1 MIASETLARL
11 EFDKLL
17 TEISRHA
24 HSSCTIRRIGGIRPL
39 YDLQEIRTTSGRIG
53 EIRTLDKSGIA
64 LALGSFEDVRPYLE
78 LLRPVGA
85 ILAPLELRLFIPV
98 LRLYDDLG
106 RQFAHRD
113 DIPLLKL
120 IEPQLRGL
128 PDILEPL
135 VASIDSDGSI
145 MDSASTLLKDIRR
158 AKRGLAGRIRKKIE
172 EIIRDSGIEK
182 FLQDDFITQR
192 SGRWV
197 IPVRMDSKGMVKGVV
212 HDVSSSGETAFME
225 PLEII
230 PFVNELENLAAEEK
244 AEEIRIL
251 RQLSSW
257 LREDA
262 DQIAAAFE
270 TLLELDRLNSMA
282 RFALEFDLEPAILN
296 EQGELRLVDARHP
309 LLLLMQKRG
318 MVKDV
323 EPLGFELGGE
333 NRAMHCKAPH
343 PHPNPPP
350 EGEGIIVPPLSST
363 IWGIKGR
370 SGGGSGDT
378 DADSVM
384 VITGPNAGGKT
395 IALKTAGMLALMA
408 LSGLPVPAGAR
419 STFPLLDAL
428 LVDIGD
434 EQSIEQSHSTFSAH
448 AARITTIIGQSGP
461 RTLVLL
467 DELGAGTE
475 PLQGAAIACGV
486 LHELQLQGS
495 MVIATTH
502 LSDIIGFVHQSPG
515 MINAGMEFDDA
526 SFTPLYRLIVGEPG
540 QSHAVEIAR
549 RFGMPERVIAFA
561 RQMLGNAGSEFA
573 GLLTELRQRRKEFE
587 DLRAALQSRERSLDQ
602 RSAELDARADQ
613 VLQIRKEAAE
623 KGWNDAKE
631 LIAATRRRTN
641 ALLDELKREKRSE
654 TVDQLRR
661 VETELTEQL
670 KPQEVRLELLPLKA
684 VKPGDTVHIRS
695 LGCDGAVLSFDM
707 RSGKARVRAGRME
720 LDVPLAELATPQAKG
735 ERGKGKPPVAPWKTD
750 VVESEQRE
758 LKLIG
763 MRVDAALAELEP
775 FINHAHAAGLR
786 EVRIIHGMGT
796 GRLRDAV
803 REELERHPLVEGF
816 RPGEPQEGRDGAT
829 VVTLNR

>member
-24 HSSCTIRRIGGIRPL
+24 HSSCTSARIHSIRPRD
-39 YDLQEIRTTSGRIG
+39 DLQEIRTISGRIG
-53 EIRTLDKSGIA
+53 EIRALDLAGIS
-64 LALGSFEDVRPYLE
+64 LSLGSFEDIRPSLE

-85 ILAPLELRLFIPV
+85 ILPPLDLLLFVPV
-98 LRLYDDLG
+98 LRLYADLA
-106 RQFAHRD
+106 RQCGYRT
-113 DIPLLKL
+113 DIPLLKS
-120 IEPQLRGL
+120 IEPPLRGF

-145 MDSASTLLKDIRR
+145 MDSASTLLKEIRR

-172 EIIRDSGIEK
+172 EIIRDNGIEK

-230 PFVNELENLAAEEK
+230 PFVNELENLTAEEK

-251 RQLSSW
+251 RQLSRW

-262 DQIAAAFE
+262 EELTACFE
-270 TLLELDRLNSMA
+270 TLLELDLLNSMA
-282 RFALEFDLEPAILN
+282 RFAIEYDLQPALLN
-296 EQGELRLVDARHP
+296 EQGELRLVAARHP
-309 LLLLMQKRG
+309 LLLMMQKRG
-318 MVKDV
+318 ALKKV
-323 EPLGFELGGE
+323 EPLGLALGG
-333 NRAMHCKAPH
+333 ATP
-343 PHPNPPP
+343 
-350 EGEGIIVPPLSST
+350 
-363 IWGIKGR
+363 
-370 SGGGSGDT
+370 
-378 DADSVM
+378 DAAAVM

-395 IALKTAGMLALMA
+395 IALKTAGMLVLMA
-408 LSGLPVPAGAR
+408 LCGLPVPAGAR
-419 STFPLLDAL
+419 STFPLISAL

-448 AARITTIIGQSGP
+448 AARITAILQQSGV

-486 LHELQLQGS
+486 LHELQQQGS

-502 LSDIIGFVHQSPG
+502 LSDIIGFVHQSPH
-515 MINAGMEFDDA
+515 MINAGMEFDDD

-573 GLLTELRQRRKEFE
+573 SLLTELRQKRKEFE
-587 DLRAALQSRERSLDQ
+587 TLRHSLQARERSLDQ

-631 LIAATRRRTN
+631 LISATRRRTN

-654 TVDQLRR
+654 IVDELRQ
-661 VETELTEQL
+661 VETALVAQL
-670 KPQEVRLELLPLKA
+670 KPQDDRPERLPLKS
-684 VKPGDTVHIRS
+684 VKAGDAVHINS
-695 LGCDGAVLSFDM
+695 LGCDGVVLSLDG
-707 RSGKARVRAGRME
+707 RQTKARVRAGRME
-720 LDVPLAELATPQAKG
+720 LDVLVADLSRAQGAAG
-735 ERGKGKPPVAPWKTD
+735 RSGKKPAAMSWKMD
-750 VVESEQRE
+750 IVESEQRE

-763 MRVDAALAELEP
+763 MRVEEALAELEP

-786 EVRIIHGMGT
+786 EVRVIHGMGT

-803 REELERHPLVEGF
+803 REELERHPLVEGH
-816 RPGEPQEGRDGAT
+816 RPGEPHEGRDGAT
-829 VVTLNR
+829 VVTLRG

>member
-24 HSSCTIRRIGGIRPL
+24 HSSCTAQRINSIRPL
-39 YDLQEIRTTSGRIG
+39 ENLDEIRTISGRIG
-53 EIRTLDKSGIA
+53 EIRALDRSGIS
-64 LALGSFEDVRPYLE
+64 LALGSFDDIRPSLD

-85 ILAPLELRLFIPV
+85 ILPPLELLLFIPV
-98 LRLYDDLG
+98 LRLYAALA

-113 DIPLLKL
+113 DIPLLKS
-120 IEPQLRGL
+120 IEPQLRGF

-135 VASIDSDGSI
+135 VASIDADGSI
-145 MDSASTLLKDIRR
+145 MDSASTLLKETRR

-230 PFVNELENLAAEEK
+230 PFVNELENLTAEEK

-257 LREDA
+257 LREDS
-262 DQIAAAFE
+262 DQIAACFD
-270 TLLELDRLNSMA
+270 TLLELDLLGSMA
-282 RFALEFDLEPAILN
+282 RFAIDFDLEPATLN

-309 LLLLMQKRG
+309 LLLMMQKRG
-318 MVKDV
+318 GLKNV
-323 EPLGFELGGE
+323 EPLGLELGG
-333 NRAMHCKAPH
+333 P
-343 PHPNPPP
+343 
-350 EGEGIIVPPLSST
+350 VP
-363 IWGIKGR
+363 
-370 SGGGSGDT
+370 
-378 DADSVM
+378 DSAAVM

-395 IALKTAGMLALMA
+395 IALKTSGMLTLMA
-408 LSGLPVPAGAR
+408 LSGLPVSAGPR
-419 STFPLLDAL
+419 STFPLIDSL

-434 EQSIEQSHSTFSAH
+434 DQSIEQSHSTFSAH
-448 AARITTIIGQSGP
+448 AARVTAILEQSGA

-486 LHELQLQGS
+486 LHELQQQGS
-495 MVIATTH
+495 LVLATTH
-502 LSDIIGFVHQSPG
+502 LSDIIGFVHQTSG

-561 RQMLGNAGSEFA
+561 RRMLGNAGSEFA
-573 GLLTELRQRRKEFE
+573 GLLTELRQKRQEFE
-587 DLRAALQSRERSLDQ
+587 DLRAALNARERALEKRSTDLDT
-602 RSAELDARADQ
+602 RADE

-631 LIAATRRRTN
+631 LISATRRRTN

-654 TVDQLRR
+654 IVDELRQT
-661 VETELTEQL
+661 ETELINQL
-670 KPQEVRLELLPLKA
+670 KPQGDLPERLPLKSI
-684 VKPGDTVHIRS
+684 KQGDQVHVNS
-695 LGCDGAVLSFDM
+695 LGYNAVVLSLDS
-707 RSGKARVRAGRME
+707 RQVKARVRAGRME
-720 LDVPLAELATPQAKG
+720 LDVLLTDLSAPQGSTGRSVKKTTA
-735 ERGKGKPPVAPWKTD
+735 APWKMD
-750 VVESEQRE
+750 IVESEQRE

-763 MRVDAALAELEP
+763 MRVDEALAELEP

-786 EVRIIHGMGT
+786 EVRIIHGVGS

-803 REELERHPLVEGF
+803 REELERHPLVEGH
-816 RPGEPQEGRDGAT
+816 RPGEPHEGRDGAT
-829 VVTLNR
+829 VVTLRA

>member
-17 TEISRHA
+17 AEISRHA
-24 HSSCTIRRIGGIRPL
+24 HSSCTIECIGSIRPL
-39 YDLQEIRTTSGRIG
+39 YDLQKIRSISGRIG
-53 EIRTLDKSGIA
+53 EIRALDRSGIS
-64 LALGSFEDVRPYLE
+64 LALGSFEDIRPSLE

-85 ILAPLELRLFIPV
+85 ILPPLELLLFIPV
-98 LRLYDDLG
+98 LRLFADLA
-106 RQFAHRD
+106 RQLSHRE
-113 DIPLLKL
+113 DILLL
-120 IEPQLRGL
+120 RSVEPQPRGF

-145 MDSASTLLKDIRR
+145 MDSASTLLRETRR

-230 PFVNELENLAAEEK
+230 PFANELENLTAEEK

-257 LREDA
+257 IREDS
-262 DQIAAAFE
+262 DQIAACFE
-270 TLLELDRLNSMA
+270 TLLEIDRLNSMA
-282 RFALEFDLEPAILN
+282 RFAMEYDLEPATLN

-309 LLLLMQKRG
+309 LLLMMQKRG
-318 MVKDV
+318 MLNNV
-323 EPLGFELGGE
+323 EPLGLELGGS
-333 NRAMHCKAPH
+333 AP
-343 PHPNPPP
+343 
-350 EGEGIIVPPLSST
+350 
-363 IWGIKGR
+363 
-370 SGGGSGDT
+370 

-408 LSGLPVPAGAR
+408 LSALSVPAGPR

-448 AARITTIIGQSGP
+448 AARISDILRQSGP

-486 LHELQLQGS
+486 LHELQQQGS

-502 LSDIIGFVHQSPG
+502 LSDIIGFVHCTPG

-549 RFGMPERVIAFA
+549 RFGMPEGVITFA

-587 DLRAALQSRERSLDQ
+587 DLRASLQGRERSLER

-623 KGWNDAKE
+623 KGWDDAKE
-631 LIAATRRRTN
+631 LISATRRRTN
-641 ALLDELKREKRSE
+641 ALLEELKREKRSE
-654 TVDQLRR
+654 IVDELRR
-661 VETELTEQL
+661 AETELTEQL
-670 KPQEVRLELLPLKA
+670 KPQDVHLDLLPLKEIR
-684 VKPGDTVHIRS
+684 KGDAVHIRS
-695 LGCDGAVLSFDM
+695 LGCDGIILSIEL
-707 RSGKARVRAGRME
+707 RSGKTRIRAGRME
-720 LDVPLAELATPQAKG
+720 LDVPLAELARPQAKG
-735 ERGKGKPPVAPWKTD
+735 ESGKGRRVAAPWK
-750 VVESEQRE
+750 VEVAGGEERE

-763 MRVDAALAELEP
+763 MRVEEALAELEP
-775 FINHAHAAGLR
+775 FINHAAAAGLR
-786 EVRIIHGMGT
+786 EVRVIHGLGS

-803 REELERHPLVEGF
+803 REELGRHPLVEGH
-816 RPGEPQEGRDGAT
+816 RSGEPHEGRDGAT
-829 VVTLNR
+829 VVTLRV

>member
-24 HSSCTIRRIGGIRPL
+24 HSSCTVERVLSIRPL
-39 YDLQEIRTTSGRIG
+39 NELLEIRTTSHRIG
-53 EIRTLDKSGIA
+53 EIRALERSGIS
-64 LALGSFEDVRPYLE
+64 LALGRFEDIRPSLE
-78 LLRPVGA
+78 LLRPAGA
-85 ILAPLELRLFIPV
+85 VLAPLELLLFIPV
-98 LRLYDDLG
+98 LRLYADLA
-106 RQFAHRD
+106 RQFSHRE
-113 DIPLLKL
+113 DIPLLRS
-120 IEPQLRGL
+120 IEPQPRGFS
-128 PDILEPL
+128 DILEPL
-135 VASIDSDGSI
+135 AASIDGDGSI
-145 MDSASTLLKDIRR
+145 MDSASKLLKETRR

-192 SGRWV
+192 AGRWV

-230 PFVNELENLAAEEK
+230 PFVNELENLTAEEK

-251 RQLSSW
+251 RQLSRW

-262 DQIAAAFE
+262 DRIGAAFE

-282 RFALEFDLEPAILN
+282 RFAIEFDLEPVALN
-296 EQGELRLVDARHP
+296 DQGELRLVDARHP

-318 MVKDV
+318 LVNTV
-323 EPLGFELGGE
+323 EPLGFELGG
-333 NRAMHCKAPH
+333 AAP
-343 PHPNPPP
+343 
-350 EGEGIIVPPLSST
+350 
-363 IWGIKGR
+363 
-370 SGGGSGDT
+370 

-408 LSGLPVPAGAR
+408 LSGLPAPAGPG

-448 AARITTIIGQSGP
+448 AARITGIIRQGGD
-461 RTLVLL
+461 RALILL

-486 LHELQLQGS
+486 LHELQQQGCL
-495 MVIATTH
+495 VIATTH
-502 LSDIIGFVHQSPG
+502 LSDIIGFVHRTPG

-573 GLLTELRQRRKEFE
+573 GLLTELQIG
-587 DLRAALQSRERSLDQ
+587 RAH
-602 RSAELDARADQ
+602 
-613 VLQIRKEAAE
+613 V
-623 KGWNDAKE
+623 
-631 LIAATRRRTN
+631 
-641 ALLDELKREKRSE
+641 
-654 TVDQLRR
+654 
-661 VETELTEQL
+661 
-670 KPQEVRLELLPLKA
+670 
-684 VKPGDTVHIRS
+684 
-695 LGCDGAVLSFDM
+695 
-707 RSGKARVRAGRME
+707 
-720 LDVPLAELATPQAKG
+720 
-735 ERGKGKPPVAPWKTD
+735 
-750 VVESEQRE
+750 
-758 LKLIG
+758 
-763 MRVDAALAELEP
+763 
-775 FINHAHAAGLR
+775 
-786 EVRIIHGMGT
+786 
-796 GRLRDAV
+796 
-803 REELERHPLVEGF
+803 
-816 RPGEPQEGRDGAT
+816 
-829 VVTLNR
+829 

>member
-1 MIASETLARL
+1 MACVLRKNRFLIAPIEIFRDNWNSITIIIVQYKVTHMISSETLARL

-17 TEISRHA
+17 DEISRHA
-24 HSSCTIRRIGGIRPL
+24 HSSCTVERIGRIRPL
-39 YDLQEIRTTSGRIG
+39 GDLQEIRTTSGRIG
-53 EIRTLDKSGIA
+53 EIRTLDRSGIA
-64 LALGSFEDVRPYLE
+64 LALGSFEDIRPSLE
-78 LLRPVGA
+78 MLRPAGA
-85 ILAPLELRLFIPV
+85 ILPPLDLLLFIPV
-98 LRLYDDLG
+98 LRLYNDLN
-106 RQFAHRD
+106 RQFTHRD
-113 DIPLLKL
+113 DVPLLKSL
-120 IEPQLRGL
+120 EPQLKGF

-135 VASIDSDGSI
+135 VASIDADGSI
-145 MDSASTLLKDIRR
+145 MDSASTLLKETRR

-262 DQIAAAFE
+262 DRIAACFD
-270 TLLELDRLNSMA
+270 TLLQLDLLGSIA
-282 RFALEFDLEPAILN
+282 RFALEFDLEPATLN
-296 EQGELRLVDARHP
+296 EQGELRLVEARHP
-309 LLLLMQKRG
+309 LLLMMQRSGGVKRI
-318 MVKDV
+318 
-323 EPLGFELGGE
+323 EPLGLE
-333 NRAMHCKAPH
+333 M
-343 PHPNPPP
+343 
-350 EGEGIIVPPLSST
+350 
-363 IWGIKGR
+363 
-370 SGGGSGDT
+370 GGS
-378 DADSVM
+378 APDSAAVM

-408 LSGLPVPAGAR
+408 LSGLPVPAGPQ
-419 STFPLLDAL
+419 STFPLLDSM

-448 AARITTIIGQSGP
+448 AARITAILQQSCA
-461 RTLVLL
+461 RSLVLL

-486 LHELQLQGS
+486 LHELQQQGS

-502 LSDIIGFVHQSPG
+502 LSDIIGFVHQTPG
-515 MINAGMEFDDA
+515 MINAGMAFDDA

-540 QSHAVEIAR
+540 ESHAVEIAR

-561 RQMLGNAGSEFA
+561 RKMLGSAGSEFA
-573 GLLTELRQRRKEFE
+573 GLLAELRRKRSEYE
-587 DLRAALQSRERSLDQ
+587 ELCRSLEERQRSLEQ
-602 RSAELDARADQ
+602 RSAELDTRADE
-613 VLQIRKEAAE
+613 VFRIRKEAAE
-623 KGWNDAKE
+623 KGWSDAKE

-641 ALLDELKREKRSE
+641 ALLDELKREKRSDI
-654 TVDQLRR
+654 VDELRQA
-661 VETELTEQL
+661 ETELVKRL
-670 KPQEVRLELLPLKA
+670 KPLAALPELVPLKS
-684 VKPGDTVHIRS
+684 VKQGDTVHISS
-695 LGCDGAVLSFDM
+695 LGCDGVVLSLDG
-707 RSGKARVRAGRME
+707 RHAKARVRAGRME
-720 LDVPLAELATPQAKG
+720 MEVLLTDLSAPLGAAGRSGKKPAT
-735 ERGKGKPPVAPWKTD
+735 APWKID
-750 VVESEQRE
+750 VVESEERE

-763 MRVDAALAELEP
+763 MRVDEALAELEP
-775 FINHAHAAGLR
+775 FINHAAAAGLS
-786 EVRIIHGMGT
+786 EVRVIHGLGS

-803 REELERHPLVEGF
+803 REELGRHPLVEGF
-816 RPGEPQEGRDGAT
+816 RTGEPHEGRDGAT
-829 VVTLNR
+829 VVTLRV

>member
-1 MIASETLARL
+1 MIVSDTLARL

-17 TEISRHA
+17 AEISRHV
-24 HSSCTIRRIGGIRPL
+24 HSSGTAERIQCIRPL
-39 YDLQEIRTTSGRIG
+39 YDLQEIRTISGRVD
-53 EIRTLDKSGIA
+53 EIRALDRSGIS
-64 LALGSFEDVRPYLE
+64 LALGYFEDIRPTLE
-78 LLRPVGA
+78 LLRPVGTV
-85 ILAPLELRLFIPV
+85 LAPLELHLFIPV
-98 LRLYDDLG
+98 LRLFTDLE
-106 RQFAHRD
+106 RQFSHRE
-113 DIPLLKL
+113 DIPLPRS
-120 IEPQLRGL
+120 IEPQPRSF

-135 VASIDSDGSI
+135 VASIDADGSI
-145 MDSASTLLKDIRR
+145 MDSASKLLKETRR
-158 AKRGLAGRIRKKIE
+158 AKRSLAGRIRKKIE

-230 PFVNELENLAAEEK
+230 PFVNELENLTAEEK

-251 RQLSSW
+251 RQLSGW

-262 DQIAAAFE
+262 GQIAACFK

-282 RFALEFDLEPAILN
+282 RFAIEFDLEPATIN
-296 EQGELRLVDARHP
+296 EQGVLRLVDARHP
-309 LLLLMQKRG
+309 LLLMMQKRG
-318 MVKDV
+318 MVKKV
-323 EPLGFELGGE
+323 EPLGFELGG
-333 NRAMHCKAPH
+333 AT
-343 PHPNPPP
+343 P
-350 EGEGIIVPPLSST
+350 E
-363 IWGIKGR
+363 
-370 SGGGSGDT
+370 
-378 DADSVM
+378 ADSVM
-384 VITGPNAGGKT
+384 VITGPNASGKT

-408 LSGLPVPAGAR
+408 LSALPVPAGPI
-419 STFPLLDAL
+419 STFPLLDSL

-448 AARITTIIGQSGP
+448 AARITDILRLSGP
-461 RTLVLL
+461 LSLVLL

-486 LHELQLQGS
+486 LHELQQQGS

-502 LSDIIGFVHQSPG
+502 LSDIIGFVHRTPG

-587 DLRAALQSRERSLDQ
+587 DLRASLQSRERSLDQ
-602 RSAELDARADQ
+602 RSAELDTRADQ

-654 TVDQLRR
+654 IVDQLRR

-670 KPQEVRLELLPLKA
+670 KPQEGRLELLPLKA
-684 VKPGDTVHIRS
+684 VKKGDAVHIRS
-695 LGCDGAVLSFDM
+695 LGCDGAVLSFDV

-720 LDVPLAELATPQAKG
+720 LDVPLVELARLRAKG
-735 ERGKGKPPVAPWKTD
+735 ESGKSRRTAAPWK
-750 VVESEQRE
+750 VEVAGGEERE

-763 MRVDAALAELEP
+763 MRVEEALVELEP
-775 FINHAHAAGLR
+775 FINHAAAAGLR
-786 EVRIIHGMGT
+786 EVRVIHGLGS

-803 REELERHPLVEGF
+803 REELGRHPLVEGH
-816 RPGEPQEGRDGAT
+816 RPGQPHEGRDGAT
-829 VVTLNR
+829 VVALKR